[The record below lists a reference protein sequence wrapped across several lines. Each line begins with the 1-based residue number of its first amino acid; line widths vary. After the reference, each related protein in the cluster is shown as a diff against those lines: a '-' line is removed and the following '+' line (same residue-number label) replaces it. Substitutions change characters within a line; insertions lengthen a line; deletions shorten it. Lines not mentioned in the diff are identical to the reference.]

1 MTVYISKEV
10 QVYWNRLCE
19 FYTQEERAN
28 IYSDLEFLIEQAALE
43 KGVSLDIKD
52 EEHKKLNTAIADR
65 YIKATYGIA
74 VYYLQKFSGAKEIPV
89 IPFTYEELFKEE
101 PADPPDQP
109 G

>member
-1 MTVYISKEV
+1 MTVYITKET
-10 QVYWNRLCE
+10 QIYWNRLCE

-28 IYSDLEFLIEQAALE
+28 IYSDLEFLIEQVALE
-43 KGVSLDIKD
+43 KGVSLDVNN
-52 EEHKKLNTAIADR
+52 EEHKELNKAIADR

-74 VYYLQKFSGAKEIPV
+74 VYYLRKFPQAKEIPV

-101 PADPPDQP
+101 PADPEEQP